1 MCEIFGHYLEISE
14 ISQEFLIIGFS
25 PSSVSLQQRW
35 RNNGLSAT
43 FIADY
48 VTTFFPQ
55 TDTDST
61 NLEQLAEIK
70 DAVGFIANE
79 LLENAMKFSD
89 PQSSY
94 PINIQVNLSPEKL
107 LFGVENSMRESAIQ
121 PFKDYIQ
128 NLLSFDPEELYIHQ
142 IEQNID
148 NEASS
153 RLGYLMMMND
163 YSAQVGW
170 KFKTVKSDLPV
181 TTVTTVVSLNI

>member
-35 RNNGLSAT
+35 RNNGLSAN

-55 TDTDST
+55 TDTDSSDVD
-61 NLEQLAEIK
+61 QLAEIK

-107 LFGVENSMRESAIQ
+107 LFGVENSVRESAIE

-142 IEQNID
+142 IEQNVD
-148 NEASS
+148 NEVSS
-153 RLGYLMMMND
+153 RLGYLMMIND

-170 KFKTVKSDLPV
+170 KFKTVKSDVPV

>member
-1 MCEIFGHYLEISE
+1 MCEIFGHYLEISD

-25 PSSVSLQQRW
+25 PSSTSLQQRW
-35 RNNGLSAT
+35 RNNGLSAN

-48 VTTFFPQ
+48 VTNFFPQ
-55 TDTDST
+55 VDTNSTDS
-61 NLEQLAEIK
+61 NQLAEIK

-107 LFGVENSMRESAIQ
+107 FFCVENSLIESAVQ

-128 NLLSFDPEELYIHQ
+128 NMLSFDPEELYIHQ
-142 IEQNID
+142 IEQNVD
-148 NEASS
+148 NDTSS
-153 RLGYLMMMND
+153 RLGYLMMIND

-170 KFKTVKSDLPV
+170 KFKTIQSDPPL
-181 TTVTTVVSLNI
+181 TTVTTVASLNI

>member
-1 MCEIFGHYLEISE
+1 MCEVFGHYLEVSD

-25 PSSVSLQQRW
+25 PSSTSLQQRW
-35 RNNGLSAT
+35 RNNGLSAN

-55 TDTDST
+55 ADTNSTDS
-61 NLEQLAEIK
+61 EQLVEIK

-89 PQSSY
+89 PGSSY

-107 LFGVENSMRESAIQ
+107 FFGVENSVIESAVQ

-128 NLLSFDPEELYIHQ
+128 NMLSFDPEELYIHQ
-142 IEQNID
+142 IEQNVD
-148 NEASS
+148 NDTSS
-153 RLGYLMMMND
+153 RLGYLMMIND

-170 KFKTVKSDLPV
+170 KFKTIKSEPAL
-181 TTVTTVVSLNI
+181 TTVTTVASLNI